1 MIVKISGAKGPSY
14 VYYRLYTKHAALEPI
29 NPLCYDYRFISRV
42 SSKSVTPPHT
52 AASLKRHLCSCE
64 GFKATE
70 KCDLYR
76 SLFEKT
82 PVEDSTRIQLRGT
95 NGPGPGISESQPMAL
110 VIDAEKRLSGKSMI
124 AQVAAPKWQGKQR
137 HIHYRVYNES
147 GETASTRS
155 FNENDVS
162 LGRVNVLRVP
172 LPHTAA
178 SLKTYLAKVE
188 GVMDR
193 HTQLFE
199 DEGGNATF
207 EDGDS
212 IALLSGACPGI
223 LDDAPSSDLCA

>member
-1 MIVKISGAKGPSY
+1 LWRNSELIH
-14 VYYRLYTKHAALEPI
+14 T
-29 NPLCYDYRFISRV
+29 
-42 SSKSVTPPHT
+42 KSV
-52 AASLKRHLCSCE
+52 
-64 GFKATE
+64 
-70 KCDLYR
+70 
-76 SLFEKT
+76 
-82 PVEDSTRIQLRGT
+82 
-95 NGPGPGISESQPMAL
+95 
-110 VIDAEKRLSGKSMI
+110 
-124 AQVAAPKWQGKQR
+124 
-137 HIHYRVYNES
+137 HYRVYNES

-223 LDDAPSSDLCA
+223 LDDAPLAFVHREIIVLEPKFPK